1 MGEVIYPE
9 SELLPLSALQHLV
22 FCPRQCALIHLEQA
36 WEENALTAEGRI
48 LHEKTDSAKAE
59 WRGGVRIARS
69 LRIRSLRL
77 GLAGV
82 ADVVEFHPAETD
94 SDNPDD
100 TAEAGV
106 TLPGMRGRWRP
117 FPVEYKRG
125 KAKKDDSDR
134 AQLCAQALCLEEML
148 GVAVPAGALFYGETR
163 RRLDVA
169 FDARLRGRTEALAQ
183 ELHTL
188 MAARVTP
195 QAEYEAKCD
204 RCSLIEICMPKLP
217 GSSGRVDRFVA
228 KAIAAAIGER
238 LP

>member
-1 MGEVIYPE
+1 MGEIAYPE

-22 FCPRQCALIHLEQA
+22 FCARQCALIHLEQA

-82 ADVVEFHPAETD
+82 ADVVEFHPVEKDSGCGDDGAE
-94 SDNPDD
+94 
-100 TAEAGV
+100 EGV
-106 TLPGMRGRWRP
+106 RLPGMRGRWRP

-125 KAKKDDSDR
+125 KPKKDDSDR
-134 AQLCAQALCLEEML
+134 VQLCAQALCLEEML
-148 GVAVPAGALFYGETR
+148 GVSVPAGALFYGQTR
-163 RRLDVA
+163 RRLDVQ
-169 FDARLRGRTEALAQ
+169 FDEALRQRTAEVAAELQ
-183 ELHTL
+183 ELL
-188 MAARVTP
+188 KGGVTP
-195 QAEYEAKCD
+195 EAMYEAKCD
-204 RCSLIEICMPKLP
+204 RCSLMEICMPRVAGTP
-217 GSSGRVDRFVA
+217 GQVDRFVT
-228 KAIAAAIGER
+228 KAIAAAMGER